1 VKIGIVDEGLLPDV
15 GEGING
21 SPVVAPLTCSDG
33 GTGMKVGVS
42 PDAGPAYILNPDGT
56 SCYGSVNGQ
65 DNTLAIDGAS
75 GNGQKLDQPAVPAV
89 GSPAFGTL
97 DGSAISMFNPGAG
110 LIRSLSI
117 AVTGEHKGGQDF
129 ILGWN
134 TATGQFDPGW
144 PAVDNDL
151 GFLTGEVVGDV
162 TGHAPE
168 QEVVGGTSSLDVQAF
183 NSLGQPASSAWPKL
197 SGDWLAATPVLGS
210 FGTLDY
216 RPGAG
221 KDVVTITRSGTLSV
235 YTTPARACSPSSW
248 PNWHHDIANS
258 GDYTRDAI
266 PPGVP
271 ASLTLSHRVLSFT
284 APGGD
289 GECGRATSYQVVTSP
304 NPITAANFARA
315 RSLGHAPAPAAAGAV
330 QRVAL
335 GGASRRYV
343 AIRAVDEQGNLG
355 LPAVIDTRGIRKH
368 ARPAAACAALGPTS
382 TLGLLLVPHGQA
394 LLTGY
399 ATDRSC
405 GGAPIERVRVSV
417 SRARHT
423 RCQFLQANGRLT
435 RPRSCSSPLFVTSV
449 LRRARAGRRSSFT
462 LRLRRPLPVG
472 RWRAV
477 AVASDAA
484 GRVELENRW
493 DAVAFRVR

>member
-1 VKIGIVDEGLLPDV
+1 MKI
-15 GEGING
+15 
-21 SPVVAPLTCSDG
+21 
-33 GTGMKVGVS
+33 GVS
-42 PDAGPAYILNPDGT
+42 PDAGPAYILNPDGS

-75 GNGQKLDQPAVPAV
+75 GNGQKIDQPAVPAV

-117 AVTGEHKGGQDF
+117 AVNGEHKGGQDF

-162 TGHAPE
+162 TGHAPA
-168 QEVVGGTSSLDVQAF
+168 QDVVGGTSSLDVQAF

-197 SGDWLAATPVLGS
+197 SGDWLVATPVLGS

-216 RPGAG
+216 RLGAG

-271 ASLTLSHRVLSFT
+271 ASLTLSHRVVSFT

-315 RSLGHAPAPAAAGAV
+315 RPLSGPPAPATAGTV
-330 QRVAL
+330 QRLTLTAR
-335 GGASRRYV
+335 SKRYV

-355 LPAVIDTRGIRKH
+355 LPAALDTHGVRRHG
-368 ARPAAACAALGPTS
+368 RPPATCAALGPTS
-382 TLGLLLVPHGQA
+382 SLGVRLGRRGRA
-394 LLTGY
+394 TLTGH
-399 ATDRSC
+399 ALDRSC
-405 GGAPIERVRVSV
+405 GRAPIARVRISV
-417 SRARHT
+417 AEVRRQ
-423 RCQFLQANGRLT
+423 RCQFVQANGRLT
-435 RPRSCSSPLFVTSV
+435 RPRRCNSPVFLAATV
-449 LRRARAGRRSSFT
+449 RRDRAGRRASFA
-462 LRLRRPLPVG
+462 LRLGLPLPAG

-484 GRVELENRW
+484 GRVELEGRW
-493 DAVAFRVR
+493 DAVAFGVR